1 MIPLGVLGGARHV
14 AASGG
19 ASVVQTGV
27 HKGLLSEQLS
37 ISLSPLTP
45 GNLLVVAVRDIASN
59 PAYTFS
65 HPLIKHYDDNRGGW
79 NLSLWS
85 CVIPPG
91 AASTVVLDQA
101 NSPSQDSMGA
111 WELSGVS
118 AFASRTTVQANYAK
132 TLSPP
137 AHTEPGLL
145 GLVTLMLGSAS
156 TDTGGLEVVNGVIDG
171 TGKGLAFGHV
181 PDPQTP
187 VTLSWTSGSNEAVA
201 SVARFV

>member
-79 NLSLWS
+79 NLSMWS

-91 AASTVVLDQA
+91 AASTVVLNQA
-101 NSPSQDSMGA
+101 NNDSYDSMGA
-111 WELSGVS
+111 WEVSGVS
-118 AFASRTTVQANYAK
+118 AFADRTTASGNYVK

-137 AHTEPGLL
+137 AHAEPGAI
-145 GLVTLMLGSAS
+145 GLITLTLGSVN
-156 TDTGGLEVVNGVIDG
+156 TDTSGLQITNGVIDG